1 MFYNLPNIQ
10 PATHPNL
17 NEKTFLDELINY
29 SLENLKNLE
38 FVPNVDMDMP
48 SEILTQEANEI
59 RSKLIRN
66 KDKNNEFDDE
76 VNN

>member
-1 MFYNLPNIQ
+1 
-10 PATHPNL
+10 
-17 NEKTFLDELINY
+17 
-29 SLENLKNLE
+29 
-38 FVPNVDMDMP
+38 MP

>member
-1 MFYNLPNIQ
+1 
-10 PATHPNL
+10 
-17 NEKTFLDELINY
+17 LINY